1 MFEWHMYQAR
11 GVPTTSRSLPA
22 RKVATRSISWLAR
35 NSLRLNAPASR
46 YTSGRCARVRTTTSS
61 PAWASGSAGSDS
73 FGVQPTRNPPC
84 NGNNSPS
91 ATTPDSG
98 TSSEYP
104 HGVFA
109 GSLLNQRCQRNG
121 EFRWIAPSATR
132 FNTYSAASGG
142 WAVHPANTPSS
153 SHAANEAVVA
163 LFI

>member
-1 MFEWHMYQAR
+1 MYQAR

-73 FGVQPTRNPPC
+73 FGVKPTRNPPC

-121 EFRWIAPSATR
+121 EFRWIAPRPHDST
-132 FNTYSAASGG
+132 
-142 WAVHPANTPSS
+142 HTPPQ
-153 SHAANEAVVA
+153 AVVGQCTLPTRRA
-163 LFI
+163 RATQPTKQLWHYLYNCGN